1 MIFRVISLLLT
12 VAALSGF
19 GQPPVNRGEAPRQSR
34 SLNYGNWV
42 GKRVLTKE
50 FMEHVGIQDEQA
62 KKLKQD
68 LDALE
73 AQSLKLDE
81 LINQAA
87 LEQAEIAKKVLSQ
100 PGASVDEVM
109 KIIERIGKLRT
120 DQAKL
125 TTQTL
130 VVIRDSLTAEQREK
144 ANALIAA
151 EGQKRMKERAVRRER
166 EEREHNGKQPPRPDA
181 PKGW

>member
-1 MIFRVISLLLT
+1 MITRFLVCFMMLVAGLALGQQPNFRGDQT
-12 VAALSGF
+12 
-19 GQPPVNRGEAPRQSR
+19 RMSR

-50 FMEHVGIQDEQA
+50 FMDQVGLQGEQA
-62 KKLKQD
+62 KKLKAD
-68 LDALE
+68 LDALDV
-73 AQSLKLDE
+73 QFTKLDE
-81 LINQAA
+81 TINQAA
-87 LEQAEIAKKVLSQ
+87 LEQAEIAKKVLSE

-125 TTQTL
+125 ATQML
-130 VVIRDSLTAEQREK
+130 VVIRDSLTDVQRAK
-144 ANALIAA
+144 ANELITA
-151 EGQKRMKERAVRRER
+151 EGKKRMQERAVRRER
-166 EEREHNGKQPPRPDA
+166 EEREHKNPPAERPAA

>member
-1 MIFRVISLLLT
+1 MIIRVISLLLT
-12 VAALSGF
+12 MAAASGF
-19 GQPPVNRGEAPRQSR
+19 GQPPNNRGEAPRQSR

-73 AQSLKLDE
+73 AQTLKLDE
-81 LINQAA
+81 QINQAA
-87 LEQAEIAKKVLSQ
+87 LEQAEIAKKVLAQ

-151 EGQKRMKERAVRRER
+151 EGQKRMKERAARREH
-166 EEREHNGKQPPRPDA
+166 EERERNGKQPPRPVA